1 MNNAVVLDKC
11 IHFGIGWKIFIG
23 LFVAN
28 GATDNS
34 IGESKWISRVHVHT
48 NVRRAKSFE
57 ARNDLVGLFVKG
69 VHDREGT
76 I

>member
-1 MNNAVVLDKC
+1 MNDATVLDKF

-23 LFVAN
+23 LFVAK

-34 IGESKWISRVHVHT
+34 IGESKGISRVYVHT
-48 NVRRAKSFE
+48 NMRGAELFE